1 MWLKIESGDDRG
13 RTVEIIDRQFLIGR
27 DDDCGLTLDDER
39 ISRQHA
45 RIETLETGGM
55 VIRDLG
61 ATNGTYV
68 NGTKITEPVVLEGG
82 ETIRVGRVEMS
93 VSRKEP
99 VPLTAFDPGTRIE
112 AAAAASA
119 GAAAGAAAPPAA
131 PTAST
136 IERAE
141 LRKSVKRS
149 TLIAGIASGLV
160 AILAIVLVV
169 VLATGGFSGND
180 QKSVADIVKG
190 AENSTA
196 VVSTAIGST
205 DLGRGTGWVADAKTG
220 LIVTNYHVVDS
231 GTVFTVTIGGKQH
244 TARLVAAA
252 PCSDLAM
259 LQIENS
265 DGLESLPL
273 GSQSS
278 LNEGD
283 SVVALGFPGN
293 SAVGSP
299 TLQATKGIVSAV
311 NTRYNQDPSDHLYP
325 NLVQT
330 DAAINHGNSGGPLL
344 DSNGKLVGVNTL
356 ASDAAE
362 NQGYAIGVDLVKPM
376 VSAFRKG
383 DSPAWTGLGLGYY
396 LDAQTR
402 TRLAQKLGFKSPNDG
417 LLVLSQVPGSN
428 AHSALN
434 GEPAL
439 LVAIGDTPV
448 YDMASYCKALNGN
461 HTGDNEDYTFMV
473 SGSKQPVTTTIA
485 SN

>member
-13 RTVEIIDRQFLIGR
+13 RTVEITDRQFLIGR

-39 ISRQHA
+39 VSRQHA

-99 VPLTAFDPGTRIE
+99 VPLTAFDPGTSIG
-112 AAAAASA
+112 AAATA
-119 GAAAGAAAPPAA
+119 GAAAGAGAGAAAA
-131 PTAST
+131 TPTAST
-136 IERAE
+136 IERTE

-160 AILAIVLVV
+160 AILVIVLVV
-169 VLATGGFSGND
+169 VLATGGLSSDDG
-180 QKSVADIVKG
+180 KSVSEIVRD
-190 AENSTA
+190 AQPSTA
-196 VVSTAIGST
+196 VVTTAIDSNNLGS
-205 DLGRGTGWVADAKTG
+205 GTGWVVDAGQG

-231 GTVFTVTIGGKQH
+231 GTVFNVAIGGKQH

-259 LQIENS
+259 LQIENT
-265 DGLESLPL
+265 DGLASLPL
-273 GSQSS
+273 GSQSALS
-278 LNEGD
+278 AGD
-283 SVVALGFPGN
+283 TVVALGYPGN
-293 SAVGSP
+293 LSTGD
-299 TLQATKGIVSAV
+299 TLQATKGVVSAV
-311 NTRYNQDPSDHLYP
+311 KTRANLDPSDHLYP

-344 DSNGKLVGVNTL
+344 DGDGKLVGVNTL
-356 ASDAAE
+356 GGVDSE
-362 NQGYAIGVDLVKPM
+362 NQGYAIGVDLVKQM
-376 VSAFRKG
+376 VGSFRKG
-383 DSPAWTGLGLGYY
+383 NSPAWTGLGLGYY
-396 LDAQTR
+396 LPESARSRIAQR
-402 TRLAQKLGFKSPNDG
+402 LGFKSPDAG

-428 AHSALN
+428 SRDALN

-439 LVAIGDTPV
+439 LIAIDSQPV
-448 YDMASYCKALNGN
+448 YDMASYCKALRGN
-461 HTGDNEDYTFMV
+461 HTGDNADYTFMV
-473 SGSKQPVTTTIA
+473 SGSKQPVTTAIA